1 MCQYQGKDLY
11 TAVTS
16 ALSGGMDKTPC
27 VFCLYGNPLV
37 LLTDCSTIL
46 QEHQVKVVAVRP
58 VIYTY
63 QLCDFDF
70 SFEKM
75 VYIIYIYIFLYIYN
89 YIYSD
94 L

>member
-27 VFCLYGNPLV
+27 VVYGNPLV

-46 QEHQVKVVAVRP
+46 QENQVKVVAVRP
-58 VIYTY
+58 VVYTY

-75 VYIIYIYIFLYIYN
+75 VCIYNIYI
-89 YIYSD
+89 
-94 L
+94 